1 MLIGFKKHVDVVY
14 IFWYF
19 KMYLFSFTQYYILA
33 PNHHIRMISEG
44 SFIHIIHIID

>member
-1 MLIGFKKHVDVVY
+1 MLTLF
-14 IFWYF
+14 IFFGILKCIYSPLY
-19 KMYLFSFTQYYILA
+19 MQYHILA